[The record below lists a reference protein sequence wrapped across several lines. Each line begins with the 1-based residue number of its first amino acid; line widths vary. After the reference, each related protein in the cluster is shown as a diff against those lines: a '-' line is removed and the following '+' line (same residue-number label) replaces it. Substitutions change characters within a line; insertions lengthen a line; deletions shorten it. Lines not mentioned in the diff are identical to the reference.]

1 MTLWLCPV
9 SLNAECPNK
18 PFVQSVIMMNVV
30 MLIVVAL
37 FSLTP
42 YIESIIYLFNT
53 TSYLNEEANCTEPS
67 LSVSVPWSKFMI

>member
-1 MTLWLCPV
+1 
-9 SLNAECPNK
+9 
-18 PFVQSVIMMNVV
+18 MMNVV

-37 FSLTP
+37 FSSTP